1 MTDETTSGTTAS
13 TPPAGTG
20 GARDGRITRLT
31 SDDALFVV
39 MERVL
44 GVPVTNQ
51 LIWRLPAPQEDAAGD
66 RAGDPA
72 GDDHAAGARSATG
85 ADGRARHGARP
96 VDDAA
101 VAELGAALRRGRLA
115 RLVRR
120 SHGPTRDR
128 WVYDAG
134 AGLVRTGLPT
144 VPAGGEGRWIR
155 DQLRLRLDSVAGPAW
170 ALTTAPTADGGR
182 LVSLSFSHVIA
193 DGLGAVTAVAEA
205 LTGREAEAALPAGP
219 GPTVAASLRDAASL
233 VGDAAVS
240 AVRLV
245 RSSLRA
251 GRGGTGDD
259 GAAEGGTAEAAP
271 HTAASPSVPAAAA
284 DDSAD
289 SPAAALSAA
298 DASTP
303 RTDSPA
309 VAHPGLLPTIAVEVD
324 GPRFAAAAASAGGTT
339 NTLFAAVTLGVLAAS
354 GRVTDGETVPVSL
367 PVSLR
372 GDHDLRANATSG
384 ATAHV
389 VVSPDRYTDL
399 TPIRAA
405 SKAGFRRITAG
416 EFSAVDAM
424 TRIAQALPDG
434 VVRRLAGTASTPL
447 CLASNLGVVD
457 PLFASLGGPDQG
469 RTAIRSVSVPDG
481 AADVDTD
488 GDTDGDA
495 AADGGDGPAAD
506 GDTDGDAAADG
517 GDGPAA
523 DGDLL
528 RSGGI
533 SAWATLAGTRLS
545 LCFTALDTSLIPD
558 EDRLTALVSAELDRW
573 DVPAT
578 RWL

>member
-1 MTDETTSGTTAS
+1 
-13 TPPAGTG
+13 
-20 GARDGRITRLT
+20 
-31 SDDALFVV
+31 
-39 MERVL
+39 
-44 GVPVTNQ
+44 
-51 LIWRLPAPQEDAAGD
+51 
-66 RAGDPA
+66 
-72 GDDHAAGARSATG
+72 
-85 ADGRARHGARP
+85 
-96 VDDAA
+96 
-101 VAELGAALRRGRLA
+101 
-115 RLVRR
+115 
-120 SHGPTRDR
+120 
-128 WVYDAG
+128 
-134 AGLVRTGLPT
+134 
-144 VPAGGEGRWIR
+144 
-155 DQLRLRLDSVAGPAW
+155 
-170 ALTTAPTADGGR
+170 
-182 LVSLSFSHVIA
+182 
-193 DGLGAVTAVAEA
+193 
-205 LTGREAEAALPAGP
+205 
-219 GPTVAASLRDAASL
+219 
-233 VGDAAVS
+233 
-240 AVRLV
+240 
-245 RSSLRA
+245 
-251 GRGGTGDD
+251 
-259 GAAEGGTAEAAP
+259 
-271 HTAASPSVPAAAA
+271 
-284 DDSAD
+284 
-289 SPAAALSAA
+289 
-298 DASTP
+298 
-303 RTDSPA
+303 DSPA

-324 GPRFAAAAASAGGTT
+324 GPRFAAAAAAAGGTT

-434 VVRRLAGTASTPL
+434 VVQRLAGTASTPL

-481 AADVDTD
+481 AADV
-488 GDTDGDA
+488 GTDGDA
-495 AADGGDGPAAD
+495 AADR
-506 GDTDGDAAADG
+506 GDA
-517 GDGPAA
+517 AA

>member
-13 TPPAGTG
+13 APPAGTG

-85 ADGRARHGARP
+85 AGGRARHGARP

-101 VAELGAALRRGRLA
+101 VAELGAAVRRGRLA

-193 DGLGAVTAVAEA
+193 DGLGAVTAVVEA

-259 GAAEGGTAEAAP
+259 SAGEAAP
-271 HTAASPSVPAAAA
+271 RTAASPSVPAAAGDA
-284 DDSAD
+284 GESG
-289 SPAAALSAA
+289 AA

-309 VAHPGLLPTIAVEVD
+309 AAHPGLLPTIAVEVD
-324 GPRFAAAAASAGGTT
+324 GPRFAAAAAAAGGTT

-354 GRVTDGETVPVSL
+354 GRVADGETVPVSL

-481 AADVDTD
+481 AADVDT
-488 GDTDGDA
+488 G
-495 AADGGDGPAAD
+495 

>member
-1 MTDETTSGTTAS
+1 
-13 TPPAGTG
+13 
-20 GARDGRITRLT
+20 
-31 SDDALFVV
+31 
-39 MERVL
+39 
-44 GVPVTNQ
+44 
-51 LIWRLPAPQEDAAGD
+51 
-66 RAGDPA
+66 
-72 GDDHAAGARSATG
+72 
-85 ADGRARHGARP
+85 
-96 VDDAA
+96 
-101 VAELGAALRRGRLA
+101 
-115 RLVRR
+115 
-120 SHGPTRDR
+120 
-128 WVYDAG
+128 
-134 AGLVRTGLPT
+134 
-144 VPAGGEGRWIR
+144 
-155 DQLRLRLDSVAGPAW
+155 
-170 ALTTAPTADGGR
+170 
-182 LVSLSFSHVIA
+182 
-193 DGLGAVTAVAEA
+193 
-205 LTGREAEAALPAGP
+205 
-219 GPTVAASLRDAASL
+219 
-233 VGDAAVS
+233 
-240 AVRLV
+240 
-245 RSSLRA
+245 
-251 GRGGTGDD
+251 
-259 GAAEGGTAEAAP
+259 
-271 HTAASPSVPAAAA
+271 
-284 DDSAD
+284 
-289 SPAAALSAA
+289 
-298 DASTP
+298 
-303 RTDSPA
+303 
-309 VAHPGLLPTIAVEVD
+309 GLLPTIAVEVD
-324 GPRFAAAAASAGGTT
+324 GPRFAAAAAAAGGTT

-354 GRVTDGETVPVSL
+354 GRVADGATVPVSL

-481 AADVDTD
+481 AADRDT
-488 GDTDGDA
+488 
-495 AADGGDGPAAD
+495 
-506 GDTDGDAAADG
+506 DG

>member
-13 TPPAGTG
+13 APPAGTG

-66 RAGDPA
+66 SAGDPA
-72 GDDHAAGARSATG
+72 SDDHATGAGSAAGAGDR
-85 ADGRARHGARP
+85 DRHGARR

-144 VPAGGEGRWIR
+144 VPAGGEGQWIR

-193 DGLGAVTAVAEA
+193 DGRGAVTAVVEA

-251 GRGGTGDD
+251 GRGGTGEG
-259 GAAEGGTAEAAP
+259 GAAEGGAAEGGATEGGAAEVAP
-271 HTAASPSVPAAAA
+271 HTAAPSSVPAAAGAA
-284 DDSAD
+284 DDT
-289 SPAAALSAA
+289 AA

-309 VAHPGLLPTIAVEVD
+309 AHPGLLPTIAVEVD
-324 GPRFAAAAASAGGTT
+324 GPRFAAAAAAAGGTT

-354 GRVTDGETVPVSL
+354 GRVADGATVPVSL

-481 AADVDTD
+481 AADRD
-488 GDTDGDA
+488 
-495 AADGGDGPAAD
+495 
-506 GDTDGDAAADG
+506 ADG

-573 DVPAT
+573 DVTAT

>member
-13 TPPAGTG
+13 APPAGTG
-20 GARDGRITRLT
+20 RARDGRITRLT

-85 ADGRARHGARP
+85 AGGRARHGARP

-193 DGLGAVTAVAEA
+193 DGLGAVTAVVEA

-259 GAAEGGTAEAAP
+259 SAGEAAP
-271 HTAASPSVPAAAA
+271 RTAASPSVPAAAGDA
-284 DDSAD
+284 GESG
-289 SPAAALSAA
+289 AA

-309 VAHPGLLPTIAVEVD
+309 AAHPGLLPTIAVEVD
-324 GPRFAAAAASAGGTT
+324 GPRFAAAAAAAGGTT

-354 GRVTDGETVPVSL
+354 GRVADGETVPVSL

-481 AADVDTD
+481 AADVDT
-488 GDTDGDA
+488 G
-495 AADGGDGPAAD
+495 

>member
-1 MTDETTSGTTAS
+1 
-13 TPPAGTG
+13 
-20 GARDGRITRLT
+20 
-31 SDDALFVV
+31 
-39 MERVL
+39 
-44 GVPVTNQ
+44 
-51 LIWRLPAPQEDAAGD
+51 
-66 RAGDPA
+66 
-72 GDDHAAGARSATG
+72 
-85 ADGRARHGARP
+85 
-96 VDDAA
+96 
-101 VAELGAALRRGRLA
+101 
-115 RLVRR
+115 
-120 SHGPTRDR
+120 
-128 WVYDAG
+128 
-134 AGLVRTGLPT
+134 
-144 VPAGGEGRWIR
+144 
-155 DQLRLRLDSVAGPAW
+155 
-170 ALTTAPTADGGR
+170 
-182 LVSLSFSHVIA
+182 
-193 DGLGAVTAVAEA
+193 
-205 LTGREAEAALPAGP
+205 
-219 GPTVAASLRDAASL
+219 
-233 VGDAAVS
+233 
-240 AVRLV
+240 
-245 RSSLRA
+245 
-251 GRGGTGDD
+251 
-259 GAAEGGTAEAAP
+259 
-271 HTAASPSVPAAAA
+271 AASPSVPAAAGDA
-284 DDSAD
+284 GESG
-289 SPAAALSAA
+289 AA

-309 VAHPGLLPTIAVEVD
+309 AAHPGLLPTIAVEVD
-324 GPRFAAAAASAGGTT
+324 GPRFAAAAAAAGGTT

-354 GRVTDGETVPVSL
+354 GRVADGETVPVSL

-481 AADVDTD
+481 AADVDT
-488 GDTDGDA
+488 G
-495 AADGGDGPAAD
+495 

>member
-51 LIWRLPAPQEDAAGD
+51 LIWRLPAPQEDA
-66 RAGDPA
+66 AGDPA

-155 DQLRLRLDSVAGPAW
+155 DQLQLRLDSVAGPAW

-193 DGLGAVTAVAEA
+193 DGLGAVTAVVEA

-481 AADVDTD
+481 AAD
-488 GDTDGDA
+488 GDT
-495 AADGGDGPAAD
+495 
-506 GDTDGDAAADG
+506 DG

>member
-1 MTDETTSGTTAS
+1 
-13 TPPAGTG
+13 
-20 GARDGRITRLT
+20 
-31 SDDALFVV
+31 
-39 MERVL
+39 
-44 GVPVTNQ
+44 
-51 LIWRLPAPQEDAAGD
+51 
-66 RAGDPA
+66 
-72 GDDHAAGARSATG
+72 
-85 ADGRARHGARP
+85 
-96 VDDAA
+96 
-101 VAELGAALRRGRLA
+101 
-115 RLVRR
+115 
-120 SHGPTRDR
+120 
-128 WVYDAG
+128 
-134 AGLVRTGLPT
+134 
-144 VPAGGEGRWIR
+144 
-155 DQLRLRLDSVAGPAW
+155 
-170 ALTTAPTADGGR
+170 
-182 LVSLSFSHVIA
+182 
-193 DGLGAVTAVAEA
+193 
-205 LTGREAEAALPAGP
+205 
-219 GPTVAASLRDAASL
+219 
-233 VGDAAVS
+233 
-240 AVRLV
+240 
-245 RSSLRA
+245 
-251 GRGGTGDD
+251 
-259 GAAEGGTAEAAP
+259 AEGGAAEAAP

-289 SPAAALSAA
+289 SPAAPLTAA

-309 VAHPGLLPTIAVEVD
+309 AHPGLLPTIAVEVD
-324 GPRFAAAAASAGGTT
+324 GPRFAAAAAAAGGTT

-481 AADVDTD
+481 
-488 GDTDGDA
+488 
-495 AADGGDGPAAD
+495 
-506 GDTDGDAAADG
+506 DTDGDAAADG

>member
-51 LIWRLPAPQEDAAGD
+51 LIWRLPAPQEDA
-66 RAGDPA
+66 AGDPA

-193 DGLGAVTAVAEA
+193 DGLGAVTAVVEA

-481 AADVDTD
+481 AAD
-488 GDTDGDA
+488 GDT
-495 AADGGDGPAAD
+495 
-506 GDTDGDAAADG
+506 DG